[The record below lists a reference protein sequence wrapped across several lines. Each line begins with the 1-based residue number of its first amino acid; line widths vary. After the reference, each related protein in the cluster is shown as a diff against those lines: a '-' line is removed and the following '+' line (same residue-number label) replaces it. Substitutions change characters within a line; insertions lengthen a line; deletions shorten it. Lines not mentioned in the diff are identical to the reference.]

1 MAHERILLVDDNA
14 VNLKVTS
21 ALLTRESYEVVTAT
35 SAEQALGLLAT
46 FQPQL
51 ILTDI
56 RLTGMDGLEL
66 ARRVKSAPEW
76 RTVPLIALTGMHS
89 PEDERQ
95 ALAAGCHAFLTKP
108 VAPQVLRDTVRQ
120 HLGAVP
126 GASAEMSLEDLIA
139 PLRAQFLSMGAEKC
153 RRLLAT
159 LPAAAPPAGAPPFD
173 DRDLRSAFHSWA
185 GAGGTVG
192 FPRVTEKAREAEA
205 LLDRPF
211 HQIAAQ
217 LRGVMENLLEQFTHS
232 SVGGELHTPEVYP
245 MAAVGASARKPMVL
259 ICDDDPVVRGVIQ
272 STLEAS
278 GMVCRTA
285 DNGHLACA
293 MALTDPF
300 DAIVLDIDMPAL
312 DGFQVLDEL
321 RRVETTSQLKVMIL
335 TARNETADITRG
347 VCHGADDYMI
357 KPFAPAVLVE
367 RLKEL
372 LAAPVPI

>member
-1 MAHERILLVDDNA
+1 MANERILLVDDNA

-21 ALLTRESYEVVTAT
+21 ALLSRESYEVVTAT
-35 SAEQALGLLAT
+35 SAEQALGMLQS
-46 FQPQL
+46 FHPHL
-51 ILTDI
+51 ILSDI
-56 RLTGMDGLEL
+56 FLTGMDGLEL
-66 ARRVKSAPEW
+66 ARRVKATPEW
-76 RTVPLIALTGMHS
+76 RTIPLIALTGMHS
-89 PEDERQ
+89 PEEEHQ
-95 ALAAGCHAFLTKP
+95 ALAAGFHAFLTKP
-108 VAPQVLRDTVRQ
+108 VAPQVLRDTVRK

-126 GASAEMSLEDLIA
+126 DTSAELSLEDLIA

-159 LPAAAPPAGAPPFD
+159 LPAAAAPPFD
-173 DRDLRSAFHSWA
+173 HRDLRSAFHSWA

-192 FPRVTEKAREAEA
+192 FPRVTEKAREGEA

-211 HQIAAQ
+211 QQIASQ
-217 LRGVMENLLEQFTHS
+217 LRGVMENLLEQFTNS
-232 SVGGELHTPEVYP
+232 SVGGELHTTEVQP
-245 MAAVGASARKPMVL
+245 VAATGASARKPMVL

-321 RRVETTSQLKVMIL
+321 RRVETTSRLKVMIL
-335 TARNETADITRG
+335 TARDETADITRG